1 VQVAVDTEHHLIVT
15 HEVINIGNDRGQ
27 LARMSKPV
35 TSRLVQIRV
44 IWFVSSQQ
52 GVLRRSSLVRV
63 KPCAHHRAGAGL
75 VHILERELL
84 HPPARILL
92 PFKTQIA
99 NRHLTLLNIIDK
111 LATIFPTKPIL
122 VEDRPRIAP
131 GCTRFGRLLG
141 IRKGFNRAKDEHPL
155 TAVQRRRTHRAVAK
169 TYASLVEAR
178 LKMLKKLVGR
188 RLQIKRLAHR
198 TCVLLLSKKS
208 KLLGRLGCNLDPG
221 PRWISE

>member
-1 VQVAVDTEHHLIVT
+1 MMP
-15 HEVINIGNDRGQ
+15 
-27 LARMSKPV
+27 LAPPIP
-35 TSRLVQIRV
+35 SRSVRPCHWFPARNGISRSMTASHDPGSGPIR
-44 IWFVSSQQ
+44 
-52 GVLRRSSLVRV
+52 
-63 KPCAHHRAGAGL
+63 HRAPSFSPSVNPDRLAC
-75 VHILERELL
+75 
-84 HPPARILL
+84 
-92 PFKTQIA
+92 
-99 NRHLTLLNIIDK
+99 HLTLLNIIDK

-131 GCTRFGRLLG
+131 GCTRFRRLLG

-155 TAVQRRRTHRAVAK
+155 TAVQRRRNHRAAAK
-169 TYASLVEAR
+169 TYASLVESR

-188 RLQIKRLAHR
+188 RLQIKRLVHR